1 MPAATSASPAPSS
14 PLHRYQQLAADIEAS
29 IRAGVLQPG
38 DRLPSVRQMCASRQ
52 VSPSTV
58 FQAYYLLE
66 ARGLIRARERSGYF
80 VAHGGNPAPP
90 EPEALS
96 QPDSTSVQ
104 VDVTERVFAVL
115 QASLQQGTVP
125 LGSAFP
131 GPQWFPWPKL
141 AQALAR
147 SVKQA
152 DASRAALDDLA
163 PGHAGLRRQIARRYR
178 ADGLP
183 LAMDDLVITNG
194 ALEALN
200 LCLAAVTRPGGAVV
214 VESPCFYGAL
224 QALERLGLQAIEVP
238 THPRDGVDL
247 QALEAA
253 IIQHRPQA
261 VWLMTS
267 FQNPL
272 GSLMPPQRKQ
282 ALVKLITRLQVPLIE
297 DDVYGELYFAPQRP
311 LPAKAFD
318 REGWVLHCS
327 SFSKCLAPGWRIG
340 WTAPGRFVQA
350 VARQKLTL
358 SIATNAPAQ
367 AALAQ
372 YLDGVGYDKHLR
384 QLRHGL
390 ALQRDRMAEAIARHF
405 PPGTRAT
412 RPEGG
417 YFLWLELPP
426 GCDAWALYQRAL
438 QHGISLAP
446 GPLFSA
452 TPTGSA
458 FAHCLRLNYGIA
470 WDAATEAALQQ
481 LGTWCGEMVA
491 GRFTA
496 L

>member
-1 MPAATSASPAPSS
+1 VSSATSS
-14 PLHRYQQLAADIEAS
+14 PLNRYQQLAAEIEAS
-29 IRAGVLQPG
+29 IRDGVLRPG
-38 DRLPSVRQMCASRQ
+38 DRLPSVRQCCAQRR

-80 VAHGGNPAPP
+80 VAQGGRLAPP

-96 QPDSTSVQ
+96 QPDSASVQ
-104 VDVTERVFAVL
+104 VDVTERVFSVL

-131 GPQWFPWPKL
+131 GPQWFPWHKL
-141 AQALAR
+141 ARAMVA
-147 SVKQA
+147 STKQA
-152 DASRAALDDLA
+152 AEDRPALDDLT
-163 PGHAGLRRQIARRYR
+163 PGHLGLRRQIARRYL
-178 ADGLP
+178 ADGMP
-183 LAMDDLVITNG
+183 LAVDDLVITNG

-224 QALERLGLQAIEVP
+224 QALERLGLHAIEVP
-238 THPRDGVDL
+238 THPRDGLDL

-253 IIQHRPQA
+253 ITHYQPQA
-261 VWLMTS
+261 LWLMTN

-272 GSLMPPQRKQ
+272 GSLMPAAHKQ
-282 ALVKLITRLQVPLIE
+282 ALVELVTRHRLPLVE

-311 LPAKAFD
+311 LPAKAWD

-340 WTAPGRFVQA
+340 WAAAGRFTAA
-350 VARQKLTL
+350 VARHKLTT
-358 SIATNAPAQ
+358 SIGSNAPAQ

-372 YLDGVGYDKHLR
+372 YLEGLGYDKHLR
-384 QLRHGL
+384 HLRHGL

-417 YFLWLELPP
+417 YFLWLELPQ

-438 QHGISLAP
+438 QQGISLAP
-446 GPLFSA
+446 GAMFSA
-452 TPTGSA
+452 SPA
-458 FAHCLRLNYGIA
+458 FAHCLRLNYGMA
-470 WDAATEAALQQ
+470 WSPAIDTALQQ
-481 LGTWCGEMVA
+481 LGQWCCEMA
-491 GRFTA
+491 A
-496 L
+496 A

>member
-1 MPAATSASPAPSS
+1 MPAATSASPDTTS
-14 PLHRYQQLAADIEAS
+14 PPHRYQQLAADIEAS

-52 VSPSTV
+52 VSPSTI

-96 QPDSTSVQ
+96 QPDSASVQ

-147 SVKQA
+147 SAKQA

-253 IIQHRPQA
+253 ITQHRPQA

-282 ALVKLITRLQVPLIE
+282 ALVELITRLQVPLIE

-470 WDAATEAALQQ
+470 WDTATEAALQQ
-481 LGTWCGEMVA
+481 LGAWCGEMVA
-491 GRFTA
+491 GGLGAT
-496 L
+496 

>member
-1 MPAATSASPAPSS
+1 MPAATSASPEPTS

-147 SVKQA
+147 SAKQA

-253 IIQHRPQA
+253 ITQHCPQA

-272 GSLMPPQRKQ
+272 GSLMPPERKQ
-282 ALVKLITRLQVPLIE
+282 ALVELITRLQVPLIE

-318 REGWVLHCS
+318 REDWVLHCS

-470 WDAATEAALQQ
+470 WDTATEAALQQ
-481 LGTWCGEMVA
+481 LGAWCGEMVTRGLDA
-491 GRFTA
+491 T
-496 L
+496 